1 MATDVLTMCFSQ
13 QQPPDLAP
21 ISLQLPAASVE
32 AWNNCGPLQCMPLFS
47 DKINPSFVKSNTNP
61 ILPEEILSSYTD
73 IPYQNPTI
81 PITSCHEEV
90 PYT

>member
-21 ISLQLPAASVE
+21 MSLQLPAASIE

-47 DKINPSFVKSNTNP
+47 DKKNPSFVQSNKNP
-61 ILPEEILSSYTD
+61 I
-73 IPYQNPTI
+73 
-81 PITSCHEEV
+81 IT
-90 PYT
+90 